1 MKLNT
6 EVKRLKYPSLTNH
19 YVVGKNRV
27 LRGALDKLWYQTEKI
42 HGANASFAYDGEN
55 VTINSRRAKLGDND
69 FVGMFSELKH
79 ELENESFVSMLKKL
93 KTDKVEVVYVFGEVF
108 GAGVQNMKY
117 DLNVNRQKGFKVF
130 NVILKLTDEEDLLV
144 LGMRDLQSV
153 VPQEYL
159 CAVRKVDT
167 LRNLLEQELEVDSE
181 YGGSREG
188 NVYKLY
194 DSYLYDNTNDTYMG
208 VKHKHEIFAEVR
220 PVKVDSRTPE
230 ERKLSDDVA
239 RYVTEARL
247 VNVLSHGG
255 FELTK
260 SNVGNIIK
268 GMQEDILNEYL
279 RENPEADKAD
289 VQFAVRR
296 SGSKIG
302 PLVVSLI
309 EQAG

>member
-19 YVVGKNRV
+19 YAVGKNRV

-69 FVGMFSELKH
+69 LVGMFSNLKH
-79 ELENESFVSMLKKL
+79 ELENESFVSMLKEL

-108 GAGVQNMKY
+108 GTGVQNMKY
-117 DLNVNRQKGFKVF
+117 DLNTNRQKGFKVF

-167 LRNLLEQELEVDSE
+167 LRNLLKQELEVDSE
-181 YGGSREG
+181 YGGNREG

-208 VKHKHEIFAEVR
+208 VKHKHEAFAEVR
-220 PVKVDSRTPE
+220 PVKVDSRSPE
-230 ERKLSDDVA
+230 EVKLADDVA

-260 SNVGNIIK
+260 SNVGNVVK
-268 GMQEDILNEYL
+268 AMQEDILNEYL
-279 RENPEADKAD
+279 RENPEADKDA

-296 SGSKIG
+296 SGSKVG
-302 PLVVSLI
+302 SLVVSLI
-309 EQAG
+309 EQAS